1 MSDDISAEL
10 EMVISATLIAVLG
23 VAYFYTIFYMYKEY
37 HRKRRRT
44 FDVDDYRREKMR
56 ISLNVE
62 KGYNTDRNG
71 ELDFNKVHM
80 DPVLFNRPED
90 LKSVSDV
97 IGSLEIGNSINHMH
111 SENELT
117 SKGVVGY

>member
-1 MSDDISAEL
+1 
-10 EMVISATLIAVLG
+10 
-23 VAYFYTIFYMYKEY
+23 
-37 HRKRRRT
+37 
-44 FDVDDYRREKMR
+44 
-56 ISLNVE
+56 
-62 KGYNTDRNG
+62 
-71 ELDFNKVHM
+71 M